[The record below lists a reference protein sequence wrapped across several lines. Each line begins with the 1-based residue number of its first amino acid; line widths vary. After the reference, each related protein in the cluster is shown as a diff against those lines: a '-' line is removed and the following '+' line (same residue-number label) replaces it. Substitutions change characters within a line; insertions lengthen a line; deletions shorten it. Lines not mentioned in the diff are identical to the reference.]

1 MIKKQRKRKM
11 IKKNRMKQKQQTKI
25 KKSLQTNYLIDLK
38 NLIIKKYIF
47 KK

>member
-1 MIKKQRKRKM
+1 MIERQRKRKM
-11 IKKNRMKQKQQTKI
+11 IKKNPMKQKKQTKI
-25 KKSLQTNYLIDLK
+25 NKSLQTNYLIDLK